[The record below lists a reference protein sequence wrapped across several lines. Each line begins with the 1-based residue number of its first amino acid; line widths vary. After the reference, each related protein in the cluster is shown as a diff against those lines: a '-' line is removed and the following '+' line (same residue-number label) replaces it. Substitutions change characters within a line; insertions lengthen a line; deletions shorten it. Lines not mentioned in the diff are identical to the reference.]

1 MTQSPLANLPLLVH
15 SRKPSLLRLC
25 PVSIY
30 SSITVAHA
38 LTTHTHTLSLS
49 PSFPPS
55 LSEYWFTFSHST
67 RCPPLLTLLN
77 ARISPTYAC
86 DLCRVL

>member
-55 LSEYWFTFSHST
+55 LIPSLNIGSLFLIQHDALLCSHF
-67 RCPPLLTLLN
+67 
-77 ARISPTYAC
+77 
-86 DLCRVL
+86 